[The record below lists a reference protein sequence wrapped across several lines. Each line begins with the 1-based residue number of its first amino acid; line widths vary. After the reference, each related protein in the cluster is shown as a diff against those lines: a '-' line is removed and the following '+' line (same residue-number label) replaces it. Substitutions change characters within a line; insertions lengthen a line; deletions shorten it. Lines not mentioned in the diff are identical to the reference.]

1 MSQKSTL
8 STNSDG
14 MRSGR
19 SSRRGSAYTGDSE
32 NCTTLPAITVGTKD
46 SAQIMKDSGSR
57 GSLGK
62 KYNLFDILLII
73 EFTY

>member
-19 SSRRGSAYTGDSE
+19 SSRRGSAVTGESE
-32 NCTTLPAITVGTKD
+32 NCTTLPAITINGND
-46 SAQIMKDSGSR
+46 SGQTAKDSGSR
-57 GSLGK
+57 GSLGIK
-62 KYNLFDILLII
+62 
-73 EFTY
+73 